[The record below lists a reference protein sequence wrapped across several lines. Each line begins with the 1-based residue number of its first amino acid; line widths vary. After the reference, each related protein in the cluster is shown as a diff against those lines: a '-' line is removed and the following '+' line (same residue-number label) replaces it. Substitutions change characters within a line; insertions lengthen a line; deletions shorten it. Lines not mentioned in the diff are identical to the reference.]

1 MLFNFFLSNF
11 NISSSGTKFKEDLGH
26 GERMRKVIDEGLS
39 ALQEKRAPDTNILD
53 AVRILEIQDAVYDYA
68 RTNPVT
74 NGPHPM
80 GGAADR
86 P

>member
-1 MLFNFFLSNF
+1 M
-11 NISSSGTKFKEDLGH
+11 
-26 GERMRKVIDEGLS
+26 IDEGLS

-53 AVRILEIQDAVYDYA
+53 AVRILEIQDAVYDHA

>member
-1 MLFNFFLSNF
+1 MRLTPLQVQ
-11 NISSSGTKFKEDLGH
+11 KEDLGH

-39 ALQEKRAPDTNILD
+39 ALQEKRSPETNILD
-53 AVRILEIQDAVYDYA
+53 AVRILEIQDAVYDHA
-68 RTNPVT
+68 RINPVT

-80 GGAADR
+80 SVSADR